1 MGLRAGFIGLGNQG
15 KPIAVNLA
23 RSEFETTVYDVVPDA
38 VQEMVADG
46 ATAATTPKQVGERS
60 DVVGICVP
68 ADHHVLDVCL
78 GAEGLIAGLAP
89 GSVIAIHSTIQPETA
104 IRIAE
109 EASKS
114 GIGVLDACVTGGA
127 AGAEGKRLTFMV
139 GGEEQYLEKA
149 RPLLDVSAAKI
160 IHAGPIGNGCI
171 LKLCINLITYT
182 LWSAMYESAALA
194 KAAGLPLELLE
205 EAGISNGQITPMM
218 KQFMDVREVPDEK
231 RQSESYQAIFRN
243 HTMIAEKDLDW
254 ALALARKSDVL
265 LPVAGLLAQRMG
277 EIYGVDD

>member
-15 KPIAVNLA
+15 KPIAANLA
-23 RSEFETTVYDVVPDA
+23 RSEYETTVYDVVPDA
-38 VQEMVADG
+38 VSDLVAEG
-46 ATAATTPKQVGERS
+46 ASAASTPMEVGGRS

-68 ADHHVLDVCL
+68 ADHHVLDVCM

-89 GSVIAIHSTIQPETA
+89 GAVITIHSTIQPETA
-104 IRIAE
+104 IRVAE
-109 EASKS
+109 EAAKS

-127 AGAEGKRLTFMV
+127 VGAEGKRLTFMI
-139 GGEEQYLEKA
+139 GGEEQFLEKA
-149 RPLLDVSAAKI
+149 RPLLEVSAAKI

-182 LWSAMYESAALA
+182 LWSAMHESAALA

-218 KQFMDVREVPDEK
+218 KQFLDAREVPDEVH
-231 RQSESYQAIFRN
+231 QSESYQALFRS

-254 ALALARKSDVL
+254 ALALARKSNVR

-277 EIYGVDD
+277 EIYGLDD